1 LAISLMNRRESAVFF
16 ILLAI
21 MALGFAQSMY
31 ALDAA
36 DGESGGGVV
45 VANSLIQALLGYATR
60 LSYIYRTHTL
70 MIQIP

>member
-1 LAISLMNRRESAVFF
+1 
-16 ILLAI
+16 

-45 VANSLIQALLGYATR
+45 VANSLIQALLGYV
-60 LSYIYRTHTL
+60 LSSCLTHKL
-70 MIQIP
+70 II

>member
-1 LAISLMNRRESAVFF
+1 
-16 ILLAI
+16 

-45 VANSLIQALLGYATR
+45 VANSLIQALLGYVTIISWLAQST
-60 LSYIYRTHTL
+60 
-70 MIQIP
+70 MIVADSSGRPTSILPTVVSGIHLD

>member
-1 LAISLMNRRESAVFF
+1 MTRQRVQLTISRESAVFF

-21 MALGFAQSMY
+21 MAIGFAQSLY

-45 VANSLIQALLGYATR
+45 VVNGLIQALLG
-60 LSYIYRTHTL
+60 
-70 MIQIP
+70 

>member
-1 LAISLMNRRESAVFF
+1 
-16 ILLAI
+16 

-45 VANSLIQALLGYATR
+45 VANSLIQALLGYVHSNLQTSSRLLTDTDRVDPPTLTR
-60 LSYIYRTHTL
+60 
-70 MIQIP
+70 QIAVSVIPLA

>member
-1 LAISLMNRRESAVFF
+1 
-16 ILLAI
+16 

-45 VANSLIQALLGYATR
+45 VANSLIQALLGCAVPTPASVQKAN
-60 LSYIYRTHTL
+60 LIS
-70 MIQIP
+70 